1 MTRKALSKGLSS
13 RVRDRTENFIDYIFL
28 ATTGKNAEISLC
40 QKLAFLIC
48 KYA

>member
-28 ATTGKNAEISLC
+28 ATTGKNAEISFMSKTGFPYL
-40 QKLAFLIC
+40 
-48 KYA
+48 